1 MRALLRRFLADTSGS
16 LLATTIKGAVL
27 VTVFSVG
34 GAWYLSERLE
44 SERRAMATL
53 SAAASGQP
61 AGKDNVDMTTTGSI
75 TRSGNSTRLDPCI
88 VLKH

>member
-1 MRALLRRFLADTSGS
+1 MRALLQRFVADTSGS
-16 LLATTIKGAVL
+16 LLVTTIKGATL
-27 VTVFSVG
+27 ITIFSVG

-44 SERRAMATL
+44 AERRAMATL

-61 AGKDNVDMTTTGSI
+61 SGKSGIDMTTTGSI
-75 TRSGNSTRLDPCI
+75 TKNGNSTRLDPCI